1 MELEVRIGD
10 KDYSL
15 SVDNPFRLDARK
27 VTQEIKEHF
36 SERAEELKSID
47 IEGLLPRMIKGV
59 FGCEEGCPADAK
71 RLVSEGY
78 GGFDLEYIEGGIL
91 SATYG
96 LKDGERLEVKVF
108 PDF

>member
-1 MELEVRIGD
+1 MELEVRIGN

-15 SVDNPFRLDARK
+15 SVDNPFRLDARG
-27 VTQEIKEHF
+27 VAQEIKEHF
-36 SERAEELKSID
+36 SERAEELKGID

-78 GGFDLEYIEGGIL
+78 GGFHLEYIEGGIL

-96 LKDGERLEVKVF
+96 LSNGERLEVKVF